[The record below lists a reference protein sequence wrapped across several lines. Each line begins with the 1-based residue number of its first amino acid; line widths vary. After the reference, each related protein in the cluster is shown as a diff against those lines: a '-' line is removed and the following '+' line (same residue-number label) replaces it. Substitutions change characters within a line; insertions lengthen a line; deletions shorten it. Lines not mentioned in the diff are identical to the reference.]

1 MAADFA
7 VSCPARKKD
16 RRLYH
21 LFPLF
26 AVLVV
31 LLLPCQVLAIR
42 GMRAA
47 ILINLDTGKVLF
59 EHKADMPIPPASLT
73 KVMSL
78 FLTLDAVKA
87 KKLTLTERIRIPSAA
102 ATVGGSSMHLRVGER
117 VPVRDLLTGA
127 AVASG
132 NDAITA
138 LALRVSGSQRRFV
151 QAMNHKA
158 RKLGMQ
164 HSYFKNPSGL
174 PAAGQRSCPRDM
186 ALLARTYL
194 KVHPAALRYHATHA
208 LTHRKRFLPNTN
220 TLLGVVPGVTGLKT
234 GWTIA
239 SGYNI
244 IVTAVRGKTRL
255 LAVVMGGTSRKSRD
269 SAATRILE
277 AGFRH
282 GTNIRQIYA
291 ALGYR
296 IPPGHPRKSTITA
309 QKPAAHVKD
318 ASNPLPRSKPP
329 HLTSRPAS
337 PSYRQATQTARQRK
351 VSSRAKATSH
361 SLQKQKPKAHRK
373 KAARVTQ

>member
-1 MAADFA
+1 MAADY
-7 VSCPARKKD
+7 VVTSPARKTY
-16 RRLYH
+16 RRLCP

-26 AVLVV
+26 VVLVV
-31 LLLPCQVLAIR
+31 LLLPCQVLAIK

-47 ILINLDTGKVLF
+47 ILINLDTGRILF

-73 KVMSL
+73 KIMSL

-87 KKLTLTERIRIPSAA
+87 KKLTVTERIRIPSAA

-151 QAMNHKA
+151 QAMNNKA
-158 RKLGMQ
+158 RKLGMR

-174 PAAGQRSCPRDM
+174 PAAGQRSSPRDM

-194 KVHPAALRYHATHA
+194 KVHPEALRYHATYA

-255 LAVVMGGTSRKSRD
+255 LAVVMGGKSRKSRD
-269 SAATRILE
+269 AAAARILE

-296 IPPGHPRKSTITA
+296 IPQGHPRISTISA
-309 QKPAAHVKD
+309 QKPTAHVK
-318 ASNPLPRSKPP
+318 NKLPPKSKPP
-329 HLTSRPAS
+329 HLKSKPARPSHRHTA
-337 PSYRQATQTARQRK
+337 QTARQQA
-351 VSSRAKATSH
+351 SSRAKVTAH
-361 SLQKQKPKAHRK
+361 SLQKQEPKPPRK